1 MKNPVKLLGLGISYI
16 GLGAVFAMA
25 VVGTISIDLVILAY
39 IAKENRS
46 NSSNMF
52 LSLMLWN
59 FMFKQETSYASFGI
73 SLLLSPFLSAISV
86 GLAVA
91 LGVPE
96 IAVLLIAGWAG
107 AFTIILAGAVIY
119 GLGDAIEATWNA
131 ISTSLQRSRN
141 LSTNTTYQQ
150 DPSIISSP
158 VYNNQN
164 PPPYAPPTYQES
176 NPNYKAANQDTWKHE
191 THYQSPLQASA
202 PVAEDDNAA
211 TEQKFCT
218 IS

>member
-1 MKNPVKLLGLGISYI
+1 MRNPVKLLGLGISYL

-25 VVGTISIDLVILAY
+25 VIGTISIDLVILAY
-39 IAKENRS
+39 IAKESRS
-46 NSSNMF
+46 NSSNIF

-59 FMFKQETSYASFGI
+59 FMFRHDSAYVSFGV
-73 SLLLSPFLSAISV
+73 SLLVSPFLSAISV

-119 GLGDAIEATWNA
+119 GLGDAIQATWDA
-131 ISTSLQRSRN
+131 ICTSLQSSRN
-141 LSTNTTYQQ
+141 ASNSTTYQ
-150 DPSIISSP
+150 PEPRRVSSP
-158 VYNNQN
+158 GYNNEA
-164 PPPYAPPTYQES
+164 PPPYEPPTFQEAT
-176 NPNYKAANQDTWKHE
+176 PDYKAANEDIWADQ
-191 THYQSPLQASA
+191 THYKSPLQASA
-202 PVAEDDNAA
+202 PVAENNAPA
-211 TEQKFCT
+211 EQNSCT